1 MATQTERESAAATGL
16 LKPIGKDASTRRRLA
31 RTRRHNRLRKKV
43 TGTPERPRLV
53 VNRSTRHIHV
63 QLVDDLAGATLA
75 SASTMGLDDGGDK
88 SARARKVGALIVER
102 AKAAGIEKVV
112 LDRGG
117 NAYAG
122 RIAALAEGARE
133 GGLQF

>member
-1 MATQTERESAAATGL
+1 MATMTERPAGESSH
-16 LKPIGKDASTRRRLA
+16 KPVGKDASTRRRLA
-31 RTRRHNRLRKKV
+31 RARRHDRLRKKV
-43 TGTPERPRLV
+43 SGTPERPRLV
-53 VNRSTRHIHV
+53 VNRSSRHIHV

-75 SASTMGLDDGGDK
+75 SASTMGLDDDGGDK
-88 SARARKVGALIVER
+88 SARARKVGALIAER
-102 AKAAGIEKVV
+102 ARAAGIEKVV

-122 RIAALAEGARE
+122 RIAALADAARK

>member
-1 MATQTERESAAATGL
+1 MATQTESKAAAAR
-16 LKPIGKDASTRRRLA
+16 LKPVGKDASARRRLA
-31 RTRRHNRLRKKV
+31 RARRHNRLRKKV
-43 TGTPERPRLV
+43 SGTPERPRLV

-75 SASTMGLDDGGDK
+75 SASTMGLADASGDK
-88 SARARKVGALIVER
+88 SARARKVGALIAER

-122 RIAALAEGARE
+122 RIAALADGARE
-133 GGLQF
+133 GGLKF

>member
-1 MATQTERESAAATGL
+1 MMTTGTEPRAGRPS
-16 LKPIGKDASTRRRLA
+16 LKPVGKDVSTRRRLA
-31 RTRRHNRLRKKV
+31 RARRHNRLRKKV
-43 TGTPERPRLV
+43 SGTPERPRLV

-63 QLVDDLAGATLA
+63 QVVDDLAGATLA
-75 SASTMGLDDGGDK
+75 SASTIGLEDGGDK
-88 SARARKVGALIVER
+88 SARARRVGGLIAER

>member
-1 MATQTERESAAATGL
+1 MATQTQQEAQASR

-31 RTRRHNRLRKKV
+31 RARRHNRLRKKV

-75 SASTMGLDDGGDK
+75 SASTMGLDDDGSDK
-88 SARARKVGALIVER
+88 SARARRVGTLIAER

-122 RIAALAEGARE
+122 RIAALAEAARE

>member
-1 MATQTERESAAATGL
+1 MATIKQFLADGHR
-16 LKPIGKDASTRRRLA
+16 LKPVGKDASTRRRLA
-31 RTRRHNRLRKKV
+31 RARRHNRLRKKV
-43 TGTPERPRLV
+43 SGTPERPRLV

-75 SASTMGLDDGGDK
+75 SASTMGLADDGEDK
-88 SARARKVGALIVER
+88 SARARKVGTLIAER

-122 RIAALAEGARE
+122 RIAALADAARE

>member
-1 MATQTERESAAATGL
+1 MATQTESKASAGR
-16 LKPIGKDASTRRRLA
+16 LKPIGKDVSTRRRLA
-31 RTRRHNRLRKKV
+31 RARRHNRLRKKV
-43 TGTPERPRLV
+43 SGTPERPRLV
-53 VNRSTRHIHV
+53 VNRSSRHIHV

-75 SASTMGLDDGGDK
+75 SASTMGLADDGGDK
-88 SARARKVGALIVER
+88 SARARKVGSLIAER

-122 RIAALAEGARE
+122 RIAALAEAARE

>member
-1 MATQTERESAAATGL
+1 MATQTESQRH
-16 LKPIGKDASTRRRLA
+16 KPVGKDASTRRRLA
-31 RTRRHNRLRKKV
+31 RVRRHNRLRKKV
-43 TGTPERPRLV
+43 SGTPERPRLV

-75 SASTMGLDDGGDK
+75 SASTMGLDDDGGDK
-88 SARARKVGALIVER
+88 SARARKVGALIAER
-102 AKAAGIEKVV
+102 ARAAGIEKVV

-122 RIAALAEGARE
+122 RIAALADAARK

>member
-1 MATQTERESAAATGL
+1 M
-16 LKPIGKDASTRRRLA
+16 
-31 RTRRHNRLRKKV
+31 
-43 TGTPERPRLV
+43 
-53 VNRSTRHIHV
+53 HV

-75 SASTMGLDDGGDK
+75 SASTMGLDDDGSDK
-88 SARARKVGALIVER
+88 SARARRVGTLIAER

-122 RIAALAEGARE
+122 RIAALAEAARE

>member
-1 MATQTERESAAATGL
+1 MATQTDRQAEAGK
-16 LKPIGKDASTRRRLA
+16 LKPVGKDASTRRRLA
-31 RTRRHNRLRKKV
+31 RARRHNRLRKKV
-43 TGTPERPRLV
+43 NGTAERPRLV

-75 SASTMGLDDGGDK
+75 SASTMGLDDDGGDK
-88 SARARKVGALIVER
+88 SARARRVGTLIAER

-122 RIAALAEGARE
+122 RIAALADGARA

>member
-1 MATQTERESAAATGL
+1 MATQTESQRP
-16 LKPIGKDASTRRRLA
+16 KPVGKDTSTRRRLA
-31 RTRRHNRLRKKV
+31 RVRRHNRLRKKV
-43 TGTPERPRLV
+43 SGTPERPRLV

-75 SASTMGLDDGGDK
+75 SASTMGLDDDGGDK
-88 SARARKVGALIVER
+88 SARARKVGALIAER
-102 AKAAGIEKVV
+102 ARAAGIEKVV

-122 RIAALAEGARE
+122 RIAALADAARK

>member
-1 MATQTERESAAATGL
+1 MATQTESQRH
-16 LKPIGKDASTRRRLA
+16 KPVGKDASTRRRLA
-31 RTRRHNRLRKKV
+31 RGRRHNRLRKKV
-43 TGTPERPRLV
+43 SGTPERPRLV
-53 VNRSTRHIHV
+53 VNRSSRHIHV

-75 SASTMGLDDGGDK
+75 SASTMGLDDDGGDK
-88 SARARKVGALIVER
+88 SARARKVGALIAER
-102 AKAAGIEKVV
+102 AKAVGIEKVV

-122 RIAALAEGARE
+122 RIAALADGARE